1 MVEPSIIGRQ
11 AYMREGYYKGIRG
24 QVLRFPVTQNYIRYF
39 GNFSIGFTGK
49 EIDASEYP
57 PYILVIYD
65 DIEDE
70 YCAIGVFRWEIFVIG
85 VDHDLV
91 NCSSTTRSGRGRGVT
106 RILVYLGEE
115 SGRVK
120 FTAGFSSS
128 VRGRMD
134 IYYGGRRVATT
145 LNTPGN
151 VTGKFYDPHDFMT
164 GSYDHY
170 ETKIKTTRGFVKG
183 GATLEFNYYPEGDRI
198 AVVYITLDI
207 IHPNSQ
213 GVWSFSSQCPIPF
226 EEGNG

>member
-115 SGRVK
+115 SGRAK

-128 VRGRMD
+128 RRGRMD

-164 GSYDHY
+164 GAYDHY
-170 ETKIKTTRGFVKG
+170 TTKIKTTRGFVKG

-198 AVVYITLDI
+198 AVVYITLDEVQ
-207 IHPNSQ
+207 PNSQ

-226 EEGNG
+226 EEDNG